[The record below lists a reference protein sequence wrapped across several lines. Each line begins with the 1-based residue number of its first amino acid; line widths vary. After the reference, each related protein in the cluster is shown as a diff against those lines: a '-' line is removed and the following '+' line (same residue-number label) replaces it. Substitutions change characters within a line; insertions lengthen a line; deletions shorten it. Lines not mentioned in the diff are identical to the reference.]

1 MNKILIDTMHIAS
14 LLTDEG
20 GSYLELAQAV
30 KDQKII
36 GIVSVVTL
44 TELIKTL
51 GIENRHKIND
61 LTYTKLVFIN
71 VTQRIAMRAGDL
83 RLKYDVPTID
93 SLIAATGIVEN
104 VKHILTYDIRHFE
117 PIKNLIKPIDLKTA
131 LKMAE

>member
-30 KDQKII
+30 KNQKII

-44 TELIKTL
+44 TELIKIL
-51 GIENRHKIND
+51 GIENRQKIND

-71 VTQRIAMRAGDL
+71 VTQRIATRAGDL
-83 RLKYDVPTID
+83 RLRYDIPTVD
-93 SLIAATGIVEN
+93 SLIAATGIVEG
-104 VKHILTYDIRHFE
+104 VKHILTRDTCHFE
-117 PIKNLIKPIDLKTA
+117 PIKNQIKTIDLKTA
-131 LKMAE
+131 LKMAK